1 MPTAVHFEIHA
12 TDPDAARTFYGAL
25 FGWTFEQF
33 GEMSYWLIRTGGGQG
48 RDGGLL
54 LRGTDAPEAGR
65 SPNAF
70 VVTFDVEDCDATVAS
85 AVAAGAG
92 VAMPADDMPGV
103 GRLAYLIDPD
113 GNLFGVLQPA
123 M

>member
-1 MPTAVHFEIHA
+1 MPTPVHFEIHA
-12 TDPDAARTFYGAL
+12 TDPEAARTFYGAL
-25 FGWTFEQF
+25 VGWTLEQF
-33 GEMSYWLIRTGGGQG
+33 GDMSYWLIRTGGGQG

-54 LRGTDAPEAGR
+54 LRGTGAPEAGR

-70 VVTFDVEDCDATVAS
+70 VVTFDVADCDATVAS

-92 VAMPADDMPGV
+92 VAMPADDMPGI
-103 GRLAYLIDPD
+103 GRLAYLVDPD
-113 GNLFGVLQPA
+113 GNTFGVLQPA